1 MYVCN
6 DCQFVVQQLLL
17 SSDSH
22 IYISTYTQFFQE
34 THWGQQAFYFPSAIP
49 IQRNSKVKIDGTMEM
64 YRSKENARLYN
75 VKFRYTIAAAV
86 DGSNNLMDPVESVYN
101 IP

>member
-1 MYVCN
+1 MC
-6 DCQFVVQQLLL
+6 FIFFSLLTL
-17 SSDSH
+17 
-22 IYISTYTQFFQE
+22 YTFNEHHDFQE

-64 YRSKENARLYN
+64 LRSKASARLYN
-75 VKFRYTIAAAV
+75 VKFQYTIAAAI
-86 DGSNNLMDPVESVYN
+86 DGSNHLMDPVESVYQ

>member
-1 MYVCN
+1 M
-6 DCQFVVQQLLL
+6 
-17 SSDSH
+17 
-22 IYISTYTQFFQE
+22 
-34 THWGQQAFYFPSAIP
+34 
-49 IQRNSKVKIDGTMEM
+49 KIDGTMEM